1 MKRELIAQV
10 AHEVNRAYCAS
21 LGDTSQPAWED
32 APEWQK
38 ASALVGVD
46 MHLANPDATPEQ
58 SHESWLAQKAA
69 DGWTFGE
76 VKDAE
81 AKTHPCFKPYAE
93 LPAEQK
99 AKDYL
104 FRGVVHAL
112 KAIPDVAQA
121 PVIQVQ
127 DPGAKIPVKYV
138 GKREVYRDGTY
149 GTGLVFTQGETK
161 LVPVEKAKH
170 LLQHPDVYVPGEM
183 DEVVVASAASEQVQ
197 AATDDSQAETEHMDM
212 RDSLVRMDKEALVE
226 FAKTHFN
233 MKLDKRTG
241 LEKLRTEVITRFDQ
255 FGVN

>member
-10 AHEVNRAYCAS
+10 AHEINRAYCAS
-21 LGDTSQPAWED
+21 LGDTTQPAWDD
-32 APEWQK
+32 APDWRK

-58 SHESWLAQKAA
+58 SHESWLAQKTA
-69 DGWTFGE
+69 DGWKFGE

-112 KAIPDVAQA
+112 KAIPDVVQA

-161 LVPVEKAKH
+161 LVSVEKAKH
-170 LLQHPDVYVPGEM
+170 LLQHPDVYVPGE
-183 DEVVVASAASEQVQ
+183 VADAVPALIEAAEPE
-197 AATDDSQAETEHMDM
+197 AKDSTTTEDEHMDM
-212 RDSLVRMDKEALVE
+212 RDSLGRMDKEALVE

-233 MKLDKRTG
+233 MTLDKRTG